1 MELQIL
7 IGPMD
12 NFSSKDQ
19 SYLMKHT
26 SDGQD
31 ALALLEDAKKGENI
45 YGGEYRRAKET
56 LTRIYE
62 FATYSLRRSFI
73 RPILERTQAAFP
85 DLSSSDDIRHALAM
99 EAYQKE
105 IGKVDAVYQAS
116 DSLSSVNGM
125 VKKLKQVEE
134 RHQSPAYWQYRAF
147 CEKWVPVQK
156 LIKEVKPLVKAG
168 RRPDPKKEEDPF
180 LSHKKTC
187 PCCIQK
193 FETRKDG
200 SMVLHGYKRPGI
212 GMTVGECIGSARH
225 FLPLEDSLDGAY
237 YMYLSCQ
244 KDAQDARY
252 ELLSLESGNVSWLPY
267 QRGRRGPRV
276 MVEPGDPNWDTAV
289 RQAKFLCQE
298 RESNAIQRLQ
308 FYQEVLSVWFPK
320 TYPADV
326 PEKAAE
332 RKKYADILKQLAA
345 QSDKAS
351 TKGTQR

>member
-7 IGPMD
+7 MD
-12 NFSSKDQ
+12 PIDGFPQKDQ
-19 SYLMKHT
+19 AYLMEHIPK
-26 SDGQD
+26 GQD
-31 ALALLEDAKKGENI
+31 ALTLLEEAKEGDSI
-45 YGGEYRRAKET
+45 YGGEYRKAKES
-56 LTRIYE
+56 LTRLYE
-62 FATYSLRRSFI
+62 YAAQSLRSAYVH
-73 RPILERTQAAFP
+73 PILRRTQAAFP
-85 DLSSSDDIRHALAM
+85 DLSSSDVARRAKAY

-105 IGKVDAVYQAS
+105 IGQVDVIYQVS
-116 DSLSSVNGM
+116 DSLSSVNSAI
-125 VKKLKQVEE
+125 KKLKQVEE
-134 RHQSPAYWQYRAF
+134 RHQNLDYWRYRAF

-168 RRPDPKKEEDPF
+168 RRPDSKKEEDPF

-212 GMTVGECIGSARH
+212 GVTVGECIGSARR

>member
-125 VKKLKQVEE
+125 VKKLKQYMKWKHL
-134 RHQSPAYWQYRAF
+134 HQ
-147 CEKWVPVQK
+147 KVQENLHQWKK
-156 LIKEVKPLVKAG
+156 L
-168 RRPDPKKEEDPF
+168 
-180 LSHKKTC
+180 T
-187 PCCIQK
+187 
-193 FETRKDG
+193 
-200 SMVLHGYKRPGI
+200 
-212 GMTVGECIGSARH
+212 
-225 FLPLEDSLDGAY
+225 
-237 YMYLSCQ
+237 
-244 KDAQDARY
+244 
-252 ELLSLESGNVSWLPY
+252 
-267 QRGRRGPRV
+267 
-276 MVEPGDPNWDTAV
+276 
-289 RQAKFLCQE
+289 
-298 RESNAIQRLQ
+298 
-308 FYQEVLSVWFPK
+308 
-320 TYPADV
+320 
-326 PEKAAE
+326 
-332 RKKYADILKQLAA
+332 
-345 QSDKAS
+345 
-351 TKGTQR
+351 